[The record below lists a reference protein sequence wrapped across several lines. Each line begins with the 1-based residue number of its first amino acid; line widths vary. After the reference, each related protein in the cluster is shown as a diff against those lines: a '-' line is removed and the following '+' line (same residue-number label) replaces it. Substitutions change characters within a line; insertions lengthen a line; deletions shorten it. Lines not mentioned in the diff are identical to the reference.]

1 MKKKVLALS
10 IAAMFGGR
18 TEGKS
23 KLNLVL
29 LKERTSTSE
38 PVYVINY
45 DLLTIDETKGENNDT
60 PRSLVETQENYGN
73 LSDE

>member
-1 MKKKVLALS
+1 MMTEDFKSLATYLGG
-10 IAAMFGGR
+10 IRVGEMITFGGR

-38 PVYVINY
+38 PIYGMNY
-45 DLLTIDETKGENNDT
+45 DLLTIDELKEG
-60 PRSLVETQENYGN
+60 QQ
-73 LSDE
+73 